1 MAEILRSQAQNGQMP
16 ASKAETST
24 AAAAAPGLAPAQTN
38 GVHKSV
44 TEAERP
50 FSFIREEHLP
60 KLAYLMRRGTPEHLA
75 MVIHYLPPHIASR
88 FLESQS
94 DGVRARVAQYLADVT
109 ELEEAAV
116 REVEKWI
123 KTRID
128 FLVGGEEKLAEI
140 IEGIPSEK
148 QEEFLS
154 KIAAKDPLIRT
165 RLERRLVRIED
176 VAGLETAELQAL
188 LRKVPMQTVAQVL
201 KARQD
206 LADQILPKLS
216 ANIAERLRE
225 EMALARDIPE
235 DRLRAETSRI
245 VRALKEMVQ
254 QGAVVLTRGLPGSPE
269 PGAAPKTSEG

>member
-1 MAEILRSQAQNGQMP
+1 L
-16 ASKAETST
+16 
-24 AAAAAPGLAPAQTN
+24 AAAHTN
-38 GVHKSV
+38 GAPKGIAD
-44 TEAERP
+44 EERP

-94 DGVRARVAQYLADVT
+94 DGVRTRVAHYLADVT

-154 KIAAKDPLIRT
+154 KVAAKDPLIRT

-176 VAGLETAELQAL
+176 LAGLEAAELQAV

-206 LADQILPKLS
+206 LADQIVPKLS
-216 ANIAERLRE
+216 VNIAERLRE
-225 EMALARDIPE
+225 EMALARDIPD
-235 DRLRAETSRI
+235 DRLRAETLLI
-245 VRALKEMVQ
+245 VKALKEMVR
-254 QGAVVLTRGLPGSPE
+254 QGAVVLTKGLLKNAE
-269 PGAAPKTSEG
+269 PNAAPKTSDS